1 MAEAGQRLDP
11 VQRAALQWQVCF
23 WSGEAGEAERRAF
36 DAWLA
41 ADEAHRR
48 AWDRLQRAG
57 GRLQALPAEVAGT
70 VLRTTTTGNGRRR
83 TLRALL
89 LLAGAGG
96 SAALLR
102 ETPAWQL
109 ASADERTAT
118 GERRELVLPDGGRLT
133 LNTASAVDL
142 RYGAT
147 ERLVRLL
154 AGEVFIA
161 TAPDPAGRPFVVET
175 PAGRVQALGTRFA
188 LRCLDAATRVQ
199 VFEGAVELRPRDGGV
214 ARRLEA
220 GFQGLFDTTA
230 TGAPEALDD
239 AAAAWMRGL
248 LVAERMRLDDFLA
261 ELSRYRRGVL
271 RCDPAVA
278 ALRVSG
284 VFPLADTDAVL
295 RSLVRALPLRVT
307 RATRWWLTVEPAR
320 GRA

>member
-1 MAEAGQRLDP
+1 MAEPGVALDAA
-11 VQRAALQWQVCF
+11 QRAALQWQVCF
-23 WSGEAGEAERRAF
+23 WSGEAGEAEQRAF
-36 DAWLA
+36 EAWLA
-41 ADEAHRR
+41 ADETHRR
-48 AWDRLQRAG
+48 AWKRLQRAG
-57 GRLQALPAEVAGT
+57 GRLQALPGGVAGT
-70 VLRTTTTGNGRRR
+70 VLRATAGGGRRR
-83 TLRALL
+83 ALRALL

-96 SAALLR
+96 TAALLR

-118 GERRELVLPDGGRLT
+118 GERRELRLPDGGLLT

-161 TAPDPAGRPFVVET
+161 TAADAAGRPFVVET
-175 PAGRVQALGTRFA
+175 PTGRVQALGTRFA

-199 VFEGAVELRPRDGGV
+199 VFEGAVELRPREGG
-214 ARRLEA
+214 APRRLDA
-220 GFQGLFDTTA
+220 GFQVLFDPA
-230 TGAPEALDD
+230 AAAAPEALDE

-261 ELSRYRRGVL
+261 ELARYRRGVL
-271 RCDPAVA
+271 RCAPAVA
-278 ALRVSG
+278 GLRVSG

-295 RSLVRALPLRVT
+295 RSLVRALPLRIT
-307 RATRWWLTVEPAR
+307 RATRWWLNVEPAG

>member
-1 MAEAGQRLDP
+1 MAEAGARLDP

-23 WSGEAGEAERRAF
+23 WSGEAGEAERRDF
-36 DAWLA
+36 EAWLA
-41 ADEAHRR
+41 ADEAHRL
-48 AWDRLQRAG
+48 AWERLQRAG
-57 GRLQALPAEVAGT
+57 GRLQALPGGVAGA
-70 VLRTTTTGNGRRR
+70 VLRATSAGNGRRR

-109 ASADERTAT
+109 ARADERTAT
-118 GERRELVLPDGGRLT
+118 GERRELVLPDGGRLM
-133 LNTASAVDL
+133 LNTATAIDL
-142 RYGAT
+142 RYDAT
-147 ERLVRLL
+147 ERRVRLL
-154 AGEVFIA
+154 AGEVLIS
-161 TAPDPAGRPFVVET
+161 TAADAARRPFVVET

-199 VFEGAVELRPRDGGV
+199 VFEGAVELRPRDGG
-214 ARRLEA
+214 APRRLDA
-220 GFQGLFDTTA
+220 GGQLSFDA
-230 TGAPEALDD
+230 SAVGAPEVLDET
-239 AAAAWMRGL
+239 ASAWTRGL
-248 LVAERMRLDDFLA
+248 LVAERLRLADFVA
-261 ELSRYRRGVL
+261 ELGRYRRGVL

-278 ALRVSG
+278 ELRVSG

-295 RSLVRALPLRVT
+295 RSLVRALPVRVT